1 MNSSSLAWGRTYL
14 ILVQFA
20 VLVGGLSL
28 VLEGDDNETD
38 EDVHHE
44 EGDDDDVDEIE
55 DGHDG
60 PKAVDRTH
68 VLSVGVDGDVQNSR
82 ER

>member
-1 MNSSSLAWGRTYL
+1 MLKVNLRLSYL

-28 VLEGDDNETD
+28 VLEGDDDETD

-68 VLSVGVDGDVQNSR
+68 VLSVGVDGDVQNSER